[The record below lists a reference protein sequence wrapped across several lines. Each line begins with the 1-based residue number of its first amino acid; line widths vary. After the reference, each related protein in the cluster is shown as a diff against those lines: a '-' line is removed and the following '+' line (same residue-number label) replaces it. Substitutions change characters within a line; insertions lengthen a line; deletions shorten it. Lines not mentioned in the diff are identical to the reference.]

1 MKNDIAVENMNN
13 VLKIKKITDF
23 WFPKQYTHKEV
34 LESVEKYLPDFT
46 QDRVALSKTLNH
58 LNCIDYYFLPTLMTA
73 NKVYDITIMEEYSQE
88 KERVFMD
95 ITVDYGNK
103 VIHDNKVERM
113 LLSSRENYEYMQSR
127 KTQPYTHE
135 VIFNLGKEEIVKTY

>member
-1 MKNDIAVENMNN
+1 MI
-13 VLKIKKITDF
+13 L
-23 WFPKQYTHKEV
+23 
-34 LESVEKYLPDFT
+34 
-46 QDRVALSKTLNH
+46 
-58 LNCIDYYFLPTLMTA
+58 
-73 NKVYDITIMEEYSQE
+73 TIMEEYSQE
-88 KERVFMD
+88 KEQLFMD